1 MAVSSQRSAASL
13 QILPPMA
20 ASWSL
25 YKIMGPLKKASV
37 YQLAVGSQLRA
48 RDRSAAASQQ
58 KKVLQLIPN
67 QKHKPPICSDNQPHD

>member
-1 MAVSSQRSAASL
+1 
-13 QILPPMA
+13 
-20 ASWSL
+20 
-25 YKIMGPLKKASV
+25 MGPLKKASV